1 MKPLLGLIALVIML
15 SGISVYIF
23 KSNPYMRY
31 SDVPVTFIDRY
42 ATQSCHKGSCR
53 EVFVGVFRTER
64 DIIFEQRI
72 DGYSYYQM
80 HLGEKFTLNIREF
93 DIRQT
98 GKENLFLF
106 FGPALFYS
114 LTLTLWLAVFV
125 GIYSILNKK
134 ERT

>member
-1 MKPLLGLIALVIML
+1 MKSLLGLIALAIML
-15 SGISVYIF
+15 SVISVYTF

-42 ATQSCHKGSCR
+42 TTQSCHKSSCR
-53 EVFVGVFRTER
+53 EVFVGVFRTDR
-64 DIIFEQRI
+64 DVIFEQRI
-72 DGYSYYQM
+72 NGYTYRQM

-98 GKENLFLF
+98 GKENVFLF
-106 FGPALFYS
+106 IGPALLYS
-114 LTLTLWLAVFV
+114 LTLTVWFAVLV
-125 GIYSILNKK
+125 TLYSILTYK